1 MERDEETGLAY
12 HAARHYAPW
21 LGRWTSCDPAEFT
34 DHINMYVF
42 CRNSPTTLIDHDGQ
56 GSDKPEETEA
66 ALRKERGALDKLGNE
81 QADLLLQK
89 GQQQE
94 NVSIRKSNVE
104 LAQHDLDA
112 AQNRQATRGE
122 KKALLE
128 GTGTRTEKKALELA
142 QRKLDQAKAG
152 LEKTIERLETVETQ
166 ITTSKKAI
174 EKLVKKAG
182 KIGAN
187 VNAAPGDSQ
196 VTAQDLADVDKDVLT
211 EKIAAKEAEAP
222 GGKKNGGNGG
232 GGGRK
237 GGPSERW
244 SGGAVA
250 KGRALAVRGSGA
262 LSVATMPVDAIRAIN
277 AIRYEHAI
285 REQLEYRDEIGTYSL
300 MIQRNGIF
308 YKDNYYKRYSTG
320 NLAEMGLDLEI
331 SKSEYKQLVEEKKG
345 NDS

>member
-166 ITTSKKAI
+166 ITTSKEAI

-237 GGPSERW
+237 ADLASDGAEEPSRK
-244 SGGAVA
+244 AV
-250 KGRALAVRGSGA
+250 
-262 LSVATMPVDAIRAIN
+262 P
-277 AIRYEHAI
+277 
-285 REQLEYRDEIGTYSL
+285 
-300 MIQRNGIF
+300 
-308 YKDNYYKRYSTG
+308 
-320 NLAEMGLDLEI
+320 
-331 SKSEYKQLVEEKKG
+331 
-345 NDS
+345 

>member
-166 ITTSKKAI
+166 ITTSKEAI

>member
-1 MERDEETGLAY
+1 M
-12 HAARHYAPW
+12 
-21 LGRWTSCDPAEFT
+21 
-34 DHINMYVF
+34 
-42 CRNSPTTLIDHDGQ
+42 
-56 GSDKPEETEA
+56 
-66 ALRKERGALDKLGNE
+66 
-81 QADLLLQK
+81 
-89 GQQQE
+89 
-94 NVSIRKSNVE
+94 
-104 LAQHDLDA
+104 
-112 AQNRQATRGE
+112 
-122 KKALLE
+122 
-128 GTGTRTEKKALELA
+128 
-142 QRKLDQAKAG
+142 
-152 LEKTIERLETVETQ
+152 
-166 ITTSKKAI
+166 
-174 EKLVKKAG
+174 
-182 KIGAN
+182 GAN

-331 SKSEYKQLVEEKKG
+331 SKSEYKQLVEEEG
-345 NDS
+345 ERLVGRFNFWGEFEYGTEGPPVY